1 MPKSK
6 KPRHRYRTKIGTN
19 FTAVRRPQLDNLHE
33 IFTDLELKIETLLHR
48 GECSVTDLR
57 TLLDL
62 INWALVAVSTRS
74 WYTTESR
81 LAASE
86 MLQAAGRA
94 IDDVYER
101 GITGGGMMVCRA
113 DELNLIRDAAEFAGN
128 LMHRSLEETPVRT
141 VKEWDAARECSK
153 GAIPGQPNQ
162 MSVRKLQKLL
172 GSR

>member
-6 KPRHRYRTKIGTN
+6 KPRHRYRTKVGTN
-19 FTAVRRPQLDNLHE
+19 FTAVRRPQLDNLQE
-33 IFTDLELKIETLLHR
+33 IFTDLELKTEALLHR
-48 GECSVTDLR
+48 GECSSPDLR

-74 WYTTESR
+74 WYTTDSR
-81 LAASE
+81 LEASK
-86 MLQAAGRA
+86 MLQAAGHA

-101 GITGGGMMVCRA
+101 GIKGNGLMICKA

-128 LMHRSLEETPVRT
+128 LMHRSLEELPVRT

-153 GAIPGQPNQ
+153 DAVPGRPNQ
-162 MSVRKLQKLL
+162 MSVKKLRKLL

>member
-6 KPRHRYRTKIGTN
+6 KPRHARRVKVGTN
-19 FTAVRRPQLDNLHE
+19 FTAVRRSQLDDLHA
-33 IFTDLELKIETLLHR
+33 IFMGLELKIEELLHR
-48 GECSVTDLR
+48 GECPSSDLR
-57 TLLDL
+57 SLLDL
-62 INWALVAVSTRS
+62 INWALVAVSTRT
-74 WYTTESR
+74 WYTTDSR
-81 LAASE
+81 LEASH

-101 GITGGGMMVCRA
+101 GVTGNGLMVCRA

-153 GAIPGQPNQ
+153 GAIPGKPNQ

>member
-6 KPRHRYRTKIGTN
+6 KPRHRYRTKVGTN

-33 IFTDLELKIETLLHR
+33 IFTDLELKIETLL
-48 GECSVTDLR
+48 
-57 TLLDL
+57 
-62 INWALVAVSTRS
+62 
-74 WYTTESR
+74 
-81 LAASE
+81 
-86 MLQAAGRA
+86 
-94 IDDVYER
+94 
-101 GITGGGMMVCRA
+101 
-113 DELNLIRDAAEFAGN
+113 
-128 LMHRSLEETPVRT
+128 HRSLEETPVRT